1 MLEGSSDQTKGA
13 GKWVTRLGSVL
24 WVIVEA
30 AVPDSLAGH
39 FFVHVVALLF
49 WVEAVIFVGGAF
61 FNQPLEMVGLKLLVI
76 TGLIWMVQ
84 NSVMNYLLSG
94 IHGARKRLFAS
105 VLIALASIAI
115 IFAIVFW
122 VGPWTSSWLHQHWHF
137 FPVVPCPAV

>member
-76 TGLIWMVQ
+76 TGLIDRKSTRL
-84 NSVMNYLLSG
+84 NSSHLG
-94 IHGARKRLFAS
+94 ISYA
-105 VLIALASIAI
+105 
-115 IFAIVFW
+115 VFC
-122 VGPWTSSWLHQHWHF
+122 LK
-137 FPVVPCPAV
+137 